1 MWSRL
6 IHNAGVLWRTYE
18 RWQQDDGPLMSAA
31 VAYYLGLS
39 IFPLLVTLISGVG
52 LFLQYTATGQ
62 DAQQHV
68 LGLIADQASPALGA
82 QLREIL
88 SQVQTRSNVGGSL
101 GLIGVLIAAIAGFT
115 QFERAFD
122 HIWNVEPPK
131 DKGVLHALRHTLIER
146 GVAFLM
152 LLASGVIVIAVFIAN
167 VVISGLDEFLRHQ
180 VGIPSLPGP
189 QLRFVTSLTINAA
202 VFTLLFR
209 FLTPVRVGWR
219 DSLRAG
225 MFTAAGWE
233 LGRLLL
239 GALVIGTKYTDAY
252 GLIGSFLAVLLWCYY
267 AIAFVFLGAEY
278 LKETMIARVD
288 AVPEGDAPI
297 SATVW
302 PPPVEQ
308 VDTTV
313 SENPH
318 PILETSPRPP
328 AADLAPAS
336 SRD

>member
-1 MWSRL
+1 MRNRL
-6 IHNAGVLWRTYE
+6 MDIVRVLWRTYE
-18 RWQQDDGPLMSAA
+18 RWTEDDGPLMSAA

-39 IFPLLVTLISGVG
+39 VFPLMVTLISGVG
-52 LFLQYTATGQ
+52 IFLRYTAAGQ
-62 DAQQHV
+62 DAEQQV
-68 LGLIADQASPALGA
+68 LKLVADQASPALEA

-88 SQVQTRSNVGGSL
+88 SQVQNRSNIGGSL

-122 HIWNVEPPK
+122 HIWNVQPAQ
-131 DKGVLHALRHTLIER
+131 DKGIMAAIRFTLVER

-167 VVISGLDEFLRHQ
+167 VIIASFDHYLHERF
-180 VGIPSLPGP
+180 GIELPGP
-189 QLRFVTSLTINAA
+189 QLRFATSLTINTL

-209 FLTPVRVGWR
+209 FLTPVRVGFL
-219 DSLRAG
+219 DALRAG

-233 LGRLLL
+233 VGRVVL

-267 AIAFVFLGAEY
+267 AIMFVFLGAEY
-278 LKETMIARVD
+278 LKETMIRHE
-288 AVPEGDAPI
+288 VPERDDFEPV
-297 SATVW
+297 SASSW
-302 PPPVEQ
+302 PPALERL
-308 VDTTV
+308 DTTQN
-313 SENPH
+313 ERPH
-318 PILETSPRPP
+318 PMLEASSRPD
-328 AADLAPAS
+328 AHDLAAAS